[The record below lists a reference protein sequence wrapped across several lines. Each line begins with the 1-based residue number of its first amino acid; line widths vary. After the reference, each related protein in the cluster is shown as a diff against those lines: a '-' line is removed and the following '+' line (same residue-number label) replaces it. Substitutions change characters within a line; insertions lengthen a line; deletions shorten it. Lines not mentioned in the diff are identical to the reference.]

1 MEVASARAR
10 LVDSADNGASPALAT
25 IPRSEIEAALS
36 YEEGPPELILDI
48 TRYAG
53 EGDQE
58 SGQVAVL
65 WGPEDLEELL
75 RRADGDSVTL
85 AFDPDELLQ
94 AFEADVEGHGIR
106 EVAAVLAVAVAAGV
120 GAGMASAQ
128 TDQTTGSSG
137 SAAIEQVRSDAAAAP
152 GAAIEAARS
161 AEGAQTLAASAG
173 QPVAAD
179 IEAVRSTEAA
189 TQAASGAPFDIEGV
203 RLAQGEALLASTSEP
218 TAAAVDIEA
227 VRSTEAATQAAS
239 QAPFD
244 IEGVRLAQG
253 EQLLASEPAAAATDI
268 EAVRSAANVS
278 GLTAAESVEAARST
292 EIAASVAS
300 AQSAT
305 DIEAVRSAAAEATRA
320 ASDTGGGI
328 SISMPSPAVTGAI
341 GGAVALLI
349 TGAAFAARRR
359 PPVQPA

>member
-1 MEVASARAR
+1 MSVSEEHIREALKTVKYPGFSRDIVSFGIVKGIELR
-10 LVDSADNGASPALAT
+10 EGNVTVQLALAT
-25 IPRSEIEAALS
+25 NDPNVPQTIKNEAENALRHLAGVR
-36 YEEGPPELILDI
+36 EAKVRIDIHAPP
-48 TRYAG
+48 G
-53 EGDQE
+53 G
-58 SGQVAVL
+58 SG
-65 WGPEDLEELL
+65 
-75 RRADGDSVTL
+75 
-85 AFDPDELLQ
+85 
-94 AFEADVEGHGIR
+94 
-106 EVAAVLAVAVAAGV
+106 AAGV

-128 TDQTTGSSG
+128 TDQTTGAGG
-137 SAAIEQVRSDAAAAP
+137 SAAIEQVRSDAAVAP

-189 TQAASGAPFDIEGV
+189 AQATSQAPFDIEAV

-218 TAAAVDIEA
+218 AAAAADIEA

-328 SISMPSPAVTGAI
+328 NISMPSPAVTGAL

>member
-128 TDQTTGSSG
+128 ADQTTGSSG

-203 RLAQGEALLASTSEP
+203 RLAQGEA
-218 TAAAVDIEA
+218 
-227 VRSTEAATQAAS
+227 
-239 QAPFD
+239 
-244 IEGVRLAQG
+244 
-253 EQLLASEPAAAATDI
+253 LLASEPAAAATDI